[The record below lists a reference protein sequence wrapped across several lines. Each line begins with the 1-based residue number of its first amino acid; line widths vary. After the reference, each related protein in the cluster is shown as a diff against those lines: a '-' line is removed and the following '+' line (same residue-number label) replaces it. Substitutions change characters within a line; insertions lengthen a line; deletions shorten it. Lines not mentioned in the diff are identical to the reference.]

1 MTEFMKLVREMR
13 TAQKEYFKA
22 RKAGASHA
30 AMEALHRSKALESRV
45 DQEIH
50 KAEAAENTQ
59 SGDVIIMADGRKLV
73 QGNLF
78 DYM

>member
-13 TAQKEYFKA
+13 RAQKEYFKA

-45 DQEIH
+45 DEEINLE
-50 KAEAAENTQ
+50 EAAANVQ
-59 SGDVIIMADGRKLV
+59 ADGAIIMADGRKLV

-78 DYM
+78 DNL